1 MAGKQR
7 IVAEEG
13 RVQEFSVSRQGD
25 AKAKRDRTR
34 QGAER
39 DATRN
44 LAGRNEEQKDAS
56 RNLARCG
63 VPGAT
68 RRRNEFLPTARTPHA
83 GTSPQSSG
91 MPDLNDLEEGHVDVP
106 HELRSTKLAKAFVRT
121 ARRVQSSRSP
131 RRLLRQRKNAAA
143 MASPH
148 AASDARP
155 LVDEAWRAAN
165 ADLWDQLWEK
175 CPKECSN
182 TRRRL
187 SEKLKRRCRKVSLH
201 VFADSLSR
209 SENDDLVDRRLI
221 ALMLEP

>member
-1 MAGKQR
+1 MVVDARKLWARGH
-7 IVAEEG
+7 G
-13 RVQEFSVSRQGD
+13 RQETWDVLS
-25 AKAKRDRTR
+25 K
-34 QGAER
+34 
-39 DATRN
+39 
-44 LAGRNEEQKDAS
+44 AGRES
-56 RNLARCG
+56 RGLLLRPLG
-63 VPGAT
+63 VGQA
-68 RRRNEFLPTARTPHA
+68 ARTPHA

-175 CPKECSN
+175 CPKECPISLWDDVVMDSPLN
-182 TRRRL
+182 SSRPTRCARWACNDCWREL
-187 SEKLKRRCRKVSLH
+187 RSRGDFRCPFCR
-201 VFADSLSR
+201 DSLELWQADRAYLDSLESD
-209 SENDDLVDRRLI
+209 SEED
-221 ALMLEP
+221 AG